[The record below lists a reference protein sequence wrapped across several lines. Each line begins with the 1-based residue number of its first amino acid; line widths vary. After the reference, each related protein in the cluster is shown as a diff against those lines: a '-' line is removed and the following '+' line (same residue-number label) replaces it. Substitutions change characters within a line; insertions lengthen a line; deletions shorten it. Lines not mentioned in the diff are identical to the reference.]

1 MKKNSVTP
9 YNSYTT
15 EKIMELCAHLEKN
28 EATLQSKKVTTG
40 FDGFIDTIVR
50 IIKTKQEQKP
60 PVLFSTIKEFGD
72 YILEK
77 QGASFSLETE
87 QPIYKI
93 GGNMPLMANTLGC
106 LGTHVNCV
114 GALGYPGIHPVF
126 KNLSSNCSM
135 YSFAEPGTS
144 TAFEFNDGKIF
155 LAQMGT
161 LNTLGW
167 NKIKDIIGIDAL
179 IDLYKE
185 SDLLSI
191 VNWSE
196 IDASTGIWKGLLE
209 DVLPLYTSAE
219 KQIAFFDLADCSKRS
234 SESIAEILMLLKEFS
249 RYTKVI
255 LGLNKNEA
263 GLIYRVL
270 YQKNAEENLQHIGE
284 KIFEKLSI
292 ETLLLH
298 SSKEAIA
305 YNKEN
310 VFARKSFFISN
321 PVIST
326 GAGDNFNAGFCVA
339 QLLQADFES
348 SLIFAHA
355 VSGSYVKT
363 GISPQLTDVIKFLE
377 DNK

>member
-1 MKKNSVTP
+1 
-9 YNSYTT
+9 
-15 EKIMELCAHLEKN
+15 
-28 EATLQSKKVTTG
+28 
-40 FDGFIDTIVR
+40 
-50 IIKTKQEQKP
+50 
-60 PVLFSTIKEFGD
+60 
-72 YILEK
+72 
-77 QGASFSLETE
+77 
-87 QPIYKI
+87 
-93 GGNMPLMANTLGC
+93 
-106 LGTHVNCV
+106 
-114 GALGYPGIHPVF
+114 
-126 KNLSSNCSM
+126 
-135 YSFAEPGTS
+135 
-144 TAFEFNDGKIF
+144 
-155 LAQMGT
+155 
-161 LNTLGW
+161 
-167 NKIKDIIGIDAL
+167 
-179 IDLYKE
+179 
-185 SDLLSI
+185 LLSI

-234 SESIAEILMLLKEFS
+234 SESIAEVLMLFKEFS
-249 RYTKVI
+249 RYTKVV

-292 ETLLLH
+292 ETLVLH

-305 YNKEN
+305 FNKEN
-310 VFARKSFFISN
+310 VFARKSFFTSN

-339 QLLQADFES
+339 QLLQTNLDS
-348 SLIFAHA
+348 SLIFANA

-363 GISPQLTDVIKFLE
+363 GVAPQLKDAIKFLE